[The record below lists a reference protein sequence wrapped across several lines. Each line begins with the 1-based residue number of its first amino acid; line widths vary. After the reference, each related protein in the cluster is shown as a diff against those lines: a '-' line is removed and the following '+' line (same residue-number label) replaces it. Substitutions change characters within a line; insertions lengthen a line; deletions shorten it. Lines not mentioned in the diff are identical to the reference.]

1 MEKRPDQKQRGALML
16 YHLMNWLDEAYDI
29 PGFGAV
35 DFITTR
41 TALAAATALI
51 ISLIIGKNIINWLK
65 SMQLGEVI
73 RDDIGLDSH
82 LSKANTPTMGGV
94 IIILAIVI
102 PALLWMN
109 LFSIY
114 TWMIVFVTIVL
125 GVVGFAD
132 DYIKVVKRDKS
143 GLHGW
148 LKVGGQVFVGLVLG
162 ATLYFW
168 PEFTEFN
175 TLSTVPFLKNV
186 NIDYA
191 FLGESAGWII
201 YIPFVVFIITAV
213 SNSAN
218 LTDGLDGLLS
228 GTSAIAGIIL
238 GIFAY
243 VSGRV
248 DFSGFLNIMYLP
260 GSGEL
265 TIFAASMVGGCL
277 GFLWYNSHPASVF
290 MGDTGSLALGGAL
303 GALALMI
310 HKELLLPIICGIFMV
325 ETLSVIIQTGWF
337 KYTKNKTGEGKRV
350 FLMTPIHHHFEKQG
364 WPESKIVVRFW
375 IIAILLGIISLLT
388 LKLR

>member
-1 MEKRPDQKQRGALML
+1 ML
-16 YHLMNWLDEAYDI
+16 YALIDYLDEQFSPA
-29 PGFGAV
+29 GFGAF

-41 TALAAATALI
+41 TAFAAATALI
-51 ISLIIGKNIINWLK
+51 ISLLIGRKIIEWLER
-65 SMQLGEVI
+65 MQLQEVI
-73 RDDIGLDSH
+73 RDDIGLDAH
-82 LSKANTPTMGGV
+82 LAKGKTPTMGGV
-94 IIILAIVI
+94 IIILATVI
-102 PALLWMN
+102 PALLWMSMDN
-109 LFSIY
+109 IY
-114 TWMIVFVTIVL
+114 TWMIVFVMLIL
-125 GVVGFAD
+125 GAVGFID
-132 DYIKVVKRDKS
+132 DYIKVVKKDKS

-148 LKVGGQVFVGLVLG
+148 FKVAGQITVGLFIG
-162 ATLYFW
+162 ALLYWW
-168 PEFTEFN
+168 PEFQDFN

-191 FLGESAGWII
+191 FIGETFGWLI
-201 YIPFVVFIITAV
+201 YIPVVIIVITAV
-213 SNSAN
+213 SNAAN
-218 LTDGLDGLLS
+218 LTDGLDGLAA

-248 DFSGFLNIMYLP
+248 DFSSFLNIMYLP

-265 TIFAASMVGGCL
+265 TIFAASLVGACL
-277 GFLWYNSHPASVF
+277 GFLWYNTHPASVF

-310 HKELLLPIICGIFMV
+310 HKELLLPIICGIFFV
-325 ETLSVIIQTGWF
+325 ETLSVIIQTTWF
-337 KYTKNKTGEGKRV
+337 KYTKWKYGEGRRV
-350 FLMTPIHHHFEKQG
+350 FLMTPIHHHFEKKG